1 MFQYYILE
9 IVKAPETGYS
19 HNVFWTFDADKD
31 LARRK
36 AEAKAYELLQV
47 AAVDANYLHSVTVL
61 ADDGFQ
67 IMSKCYRNVPEPQ
80 PVPPDPDQGNG

>member
-1 MFQYYILE
+1 MYQYYILE
-9 IVKAPETGYS
+9 IIKAPETGYS
-19 HNVFWTFDADKD
+19 HNVLWTFDADKD

-36 AEAKAYELLQV
+36 AEAKAYELLQA

-67 IMSKCYRNVPEPQ
+67 IMSKVYRNVPEPQ
-80 PVPPDPDQGNG
+80 PEPEPEHGNG

>member
-1 MFQYYILE
+1 MYQYYILE

-36 AEAKAYELLQV
+36 AESKAYELLQV

-67 IMSKCYRNVPEPQ
+67 IMSKVYRNVPEPQ
-80 PVPPDPDQGNG
+80 PEHEPEQGNG

>member
-1 MFQYYILE
+1 MYQYYILE
-9 IVKAPETGYS
+9 IVKAPEIDYS

-47 AAVDANYLHSVTVL
+47 AAVDQNYLHSVTVL

-67 IMSKCYRNVPEPQ
+67 IMSKVYRNVPEPQ
-80 PVPPDPDQGNG
+80 PEPEPEQGNG

>member
-1 MFQYYILE
+1 MYQYYILE
-9 IVKAPETGYS
+9 IIKAPETGYS

-31 LARRK
+31 LAKRK

-67 IMSKCYRNVPEPQ
+67 IMSKVYRNVPEPE
-80 PVPPDPDQGNG
+80 PEQGNG

>member
-1 MFQYYILE
+1 MYQYYILE

-36 AEAKAYELLQV
+36 AEAKAFELLQG
-47 AAVDANYLHSVTVL
+47 AAVDSNYLHSVTVL

-80 PVPPDPDQGNG
+80 PKPEPEKDNG

>member
-1 MFQYYILE
+1 MHQYYILE
-9 IVKAPETGYS
+9 IIKAPENGYF

-36 AEAKAYELLQV
+36 AEEKAYELLQV
-47 AAVDANYLHSVTVL
+47 AAVDQNYLHSVTVL

-67 IMSKCYRNVPEPQ
+67 IMSKCYRNVPEPK
-80 PVPPDPDQGNG
+80 PEPEPEQGNS

>member
-36 AEAKAYELLQV
+36 AEAKAYEILQV
-47 AAVDANYLHSVTVL
+47 AAVDQNYLHSVTVL

-67 IMSKCYRNVPEPQ
+67 IMSKVYRNVPEPQ
-80 PVPPDPDQGNG
+80 PEPEPKQDNG